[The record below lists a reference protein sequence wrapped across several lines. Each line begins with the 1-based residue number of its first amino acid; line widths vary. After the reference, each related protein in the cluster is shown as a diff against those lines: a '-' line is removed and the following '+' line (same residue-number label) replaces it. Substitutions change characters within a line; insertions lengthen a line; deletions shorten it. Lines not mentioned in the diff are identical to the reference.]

1 MLRVSSSLVAPGSLH
16 IRELS
21 HIIQQLYKCVQI
33 LYKKDA
39 GMDVCCRYGFFQ
51 IDVKGER
58 IMTKFVKT
66 GSRTGIVLAL
76 TAAALVV
83 PEVIL
88 AGPGCMNNQ
97 RMSPGYFP
105 YSPMGPQMAYGQR
118 APYSY
123 YPAPPAHAGM
133 MAGPYNRPMT
143 ARQSI
148 PAVVGMPAAAATNAG
163 ERPPAPAS
171 GTSTPATESVTVRI
185 DGMRFEPQNITV
197 KPGTTVTWIHG
208 SQMPHTISGNADG
221 MRSGTLYNG
230 QQYSHT
236 FNAAGSY
243 NYSCGL
249 HPSMTGSVVVE
260 EAATDS

>member
-1 MLRVSSSLVAPGSLH
+1 
-16 IRELS
+16 
-21 HIIQQLYKCVQI
+21 
-33 LYKKDA
+33 
-39 GMDVCCRYGFFQ
+39 
-51 IDVKGER
+51 
-58 IMTKFVKT
+58 MTKFVKT
-66 GSRTGIVLAL
+66 GSRAGIVLSL
-76 TAAALVV
+76 TAAALIA

-123 YPAPPAHAGM
+123 YPAPAAHAGM
-133 MAGPYNRPMT
+133 MAAPYYPPIA
-143 ARQSI
+143 ARQST

-163 ERPPAPAS
+163 E
-171 GTSTPATESVTVRI
+171 STPATASGKNTPAAESVTVRI
-185 DGMRFEPQNITV
+185 DGMRFDPRHITV
-197 KPGTTVTWIHG
+197 KPGTTVTWVHG
-208 SQMPHTISGNADG
+208 SQMPHTISGNAEG

-260 EAATDS
+260 EVAADS

>member
-1 MLRVSSSLVAPGSLH
+1 
-16 IRELS
+16 
-21 HIIQQLYKCVQI
+21 
-33 LYKKDA
+33 
-39 GMDVCCRYGFFQ
+39 
-51 IDVKGER
+51 
-58 IMTKFVKT
+58 MTKFVKT
-66 GSRTGIVLAL
+66 GSRTGIVLSL
-76 TAAALVV
+76 TAAALIA
-83 PEVIL
+83 PQVIL

-97 RMSPGYFP
+97 RMSQGYYP

-118 APYSY
+118 TPYLY
-123 YPAPPAHAGM
+123 YPAPALQAGM
-133 MAGPYNRPMT
+133 MAAPYNRPMT
-143 ARQSI
+143 ARQSP

-185 DGMRFEPQNITV
+185 DGMRFDPQIITV

-236 FNAAGSY
+236 FNALGSY

>member
-1 MLRVSSSLVAPGSLH
+1 MNKL
-16 IRELS
+16 
-21 HIIQQLYKCVQI
+21 
-33 LYKKDA
+33 
-39 GMDVCCRYGFFQ
+39 
-51 IDVKGER
+51 
-58 IMTKFVKT
+58 VKT
-66 GSRTGIVLAL
+66 GSRTGIVLSL
-76 TAAALVV
+76 TAAALIA

-97 RMSPGYFP
+97 RMSPGYYP
-105 YSPMGPQMAYGQR
+105 YSPMGPQMAYGQIAPR
-118 APYSY
+118 AY

-133 MAGPYNRPMT
+133 MAAPYNSPIT
-143 ARQSI
+143 ARQGT

-163 ERPPAPAS
+163 EPTPASVS
-171 GTSTPATESVTVRI
+171 GTSAPAAESVTVRI
-185 DGMRFEPQNITV
+185 DGMRFDPQKITV

-236 FNAAGSY
+236 FETAGSY
-243 NYSCGL
+243 NYFCGL